1 MRSYSLFES
10 RIKFPLYF
18 GSITL
23 LYISYFILFFG
34 IYKINMQYVTILRT
48 FVSVFICMFLI
59 LRFNPFVKAELLPYD
74 ANIIFGSAMLL
85 LFNVVFAELG
95 VHIPLLQR

>member
-1 MRSYSLFES
+1 
-10 RIKFPLYF
+10 
-18 GSITL
+18 
-23 LYISYFILFFG
+23 
-34 IYKINMQYVTILRT
+34 MQYVTILRT

>member
-18 GSITL
+18 GSIAL

-34 IYKINMQYVTILRT
+34 IYNINIKYVSILRT

-85 LFNVVFAELG
+85 LFNVVFAEMG

>member
-18 GSITL
+18 GSIAL

-34 IYKINMQYVTILRT
+34 IYKINIKYVSILRT
-48 FVSVFICMFLI
+48 FVSVFICTFLI
-59 LRFNPFVKAELLPYD
+59 LRFNPFVIAKLLPYD

-85 LFNVVFAELG
+85 LFNVVFAEFG
-95 VHIPLLQR
+95 VRIPLIQR

>member
-34 IYKINMQYVTILRT
+34 IYKINMKYVTILRT

-85 LFNVVFAELG
+85 LFNVIFAEFGLDTPF
-95 VHIPLLQR
+95 IPK